1 MKPEELCKSFPEKR
15 KWNRLGVLILL
26 VLFGGVSGTEYSHLM
41 EVRKMNEMMYV
52 IVAAIFAGMMTWKP
66 KFEVQEAP
74 SGLHPVNWFNLKRDT
89 TAQVRVKQLYFGV
102 GQSFMNAGLMIPAG
116 CHDKLLCLVVAD
128 AEIEVE
134 TANKGRQTWFMS
146 LITQSAAGDLYR
158 YAVEDMM
165 SNKLQTIEEKDALDM
180 MAAGIPSGEL
190 DCFAPAGS
198 YKQTFTIAH
207 EQHPTNPTRSLYK
220 VTDWTS

>member
-1 MKPEELCKSFPEKR
+1 M
-15 KWNRLGVLILL
+15 
-26 VLFGGVSGTEYSHLM
+26 
-41 EVRKMNEMMYV
+41 MNEMMMV

-89 TAQVRVKQLYFGV
+89 TAQVRVKQLYFAV

-116 CHDKLLCLVVAD
+116 CHDKLLCLVIAES
-128 AEIEVE
+128 EIEVE

-146 LITQSAAGDLYR
+146 LVTQSVAGDLYR
-158 YAVEDMM
+158 HAVEDVVMKKFRVLNEGECVDLL
-165 SNKLQTIEEKDALDM
+165 S
-180 MAAGIPSGEL
+180 AGITSGEL
-190 DCFAPAGS
+190 DCFAPNGAYS
-198 YKQTFTIAH
+198 QTFTIAH

-220 VTDWTS
+220 VTEWTS